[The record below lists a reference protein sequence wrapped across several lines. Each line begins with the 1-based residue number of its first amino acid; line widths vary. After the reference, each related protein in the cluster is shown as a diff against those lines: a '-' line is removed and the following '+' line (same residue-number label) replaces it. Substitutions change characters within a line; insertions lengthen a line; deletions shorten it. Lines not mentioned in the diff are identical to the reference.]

1 MRFLFSKVKYFLKIF
16 RQKKRPPKKPFLKVY
31 YFFSAGLAGA
41 AGAGAEAA
49 GLAASFFGS
58 SFLAGALANAVAA
71 KRVAT
76 NVTIDFI

>member
-1 MRFLFSKVKYFLKIF
+1 MRCLFSKVKEFLKIF
-16 RQKKRPPKKPFLKVY
+16 RQKKRPPKKPFPKVN
-31 YFFSAGLAGA
+31 YFLAGA
-41 AGAGAEAA
+41 AGVAGAVAA

-76 NVTIDFI
+76 KVTIDFI